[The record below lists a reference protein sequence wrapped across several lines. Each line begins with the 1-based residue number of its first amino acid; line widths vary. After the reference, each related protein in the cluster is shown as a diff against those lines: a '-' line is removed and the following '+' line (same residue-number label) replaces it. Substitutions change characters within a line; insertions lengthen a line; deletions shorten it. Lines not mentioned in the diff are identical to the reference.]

1 MKYREL
7 QAELKKRGLS
17 AYGKKA
23 DLQNRLDMADSIESV
38 AVKGSR
44 SFVFT
49 GDPNTKNTD
58 GSPRDT
64 NDPGWFYMHGYQF
77 HLNGKPVMVSD
88 EAAIK
93 LVTHSHFTEQ

>member
-7 QAELKKRGLS
+7 QKELKARGLS

-23 DLQNRLDMADSIESV
+23 ELQNRLDMADSIDSV
-38 AVKGSR
+38 AVKGAR
-44 SFVFT
+44 SFIFI
-49 GDPNTKNTD
+49 GDPNNKNPD

-77 HLNGKPVMVSD
+77 HLNGKAVMVTD
-88 EAAIK
+88 DIAVK
-93 LVTHSHFTEQ
+93 LATHSHFTEQ